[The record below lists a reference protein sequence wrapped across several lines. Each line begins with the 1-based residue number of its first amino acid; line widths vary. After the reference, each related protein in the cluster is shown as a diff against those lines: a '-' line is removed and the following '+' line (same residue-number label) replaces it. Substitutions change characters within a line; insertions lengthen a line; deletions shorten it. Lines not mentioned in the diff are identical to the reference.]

1 VAPLDSTASAFFV
14 PTTTLLPPSRNVL
27 RAHRVCACVNAQ
39 EAATT
44 EVPPQSVFAALDYNE
59 DFVPWDIGEAQ
70 PPVRKAARG
79 GAFGGAGT
87 TILDCGCGAGDNANW
102 LAARGTYV
110 SIALATSL
118 VPQQPAQLPTRPIWP
133 ASTAQPT
140 LWPRLEEAPSS
151 PRHDL
156 VRREA
161 SPESQLAEGRASL
174 FSTCMP

>member
-1 VAPLDSTASAFFV
+1 MDCSLRLAMWLLSITSTASAFFV

-39 EAATT
+39 DAATT

-110 SIALATSL
+110 SIALAISG
-118 VPQQPAQLPTRPIWP
+118 
-133 ASTAQPT
+133 STAT
-140 LWPRLEEAPSS
+140 RA
-151 PRHDL
+151 
-156 VRREA
+156 A
-161 SPESQLAEGRASL
+161 SHPPDMAGQHGPANSLAEAGRS
-174 FSTCMP
+174 S